1 MKDKGYVQ
9 VGLIGV
15 GLSTYWSQ
23 FEGLLPRLLEYQS
36 YINNRMKGAHANVID
51 AGMVDSPEKA
61 AQAATLLKKKMWNY
75 YSFSSPHTH
84 FLLPYFLSHN
94 VVKFLS
100 FY

>member
-61 AQAATLLKKKMWNY
+61 AQAATLLKCGIIICFHLHIRTFFY
-75 YSFSSPHTH
+75 HTSYRTT
-84 FLLPYFLSHN
+84 L
-94 VVKFLS
+94 
-100 FY
+100 